1 MKFSQDTTLDR
12 AGTTASQVAQW
23 AQALRQLHARIA
35 PRFARAEPRQRV
47 LRYLQALLSSVERKN
62 GWQLAEQ
69 AREGTPYGYSVC
81 SPAPSGMLIWCVTT
95 CAAMCSSNSARRRP
109 SWPLTRPAFP
119 NAATSRRA
127 CRCNTVGRLEKR
139 ENCQVGVFL
148 AYITAKG
155 HSLIDRELYLPD
167 DWTTDPKR
175 SQEAHIPES
184 VRFQT
189 KPELAVQMMERLHKA
204 HLPISWVVA
213 DSVYGGNL
221 DLRTWLQ
228 EHEYAYVLA
237 MACDEPVGI
246 LTPEGARR
254 RVEVREVEA
263 LLPGSSKI
271 GSASP

>member
-1 MKFSQDTTLDR
+1 VQVQYC
-12 AGTTASQVAQW
+12 GTTGQV
-23 AQALRQLHARIA
+23 
-35 PRFARAEPRQRV
+35 
-47 LRYLQALLSSVERKN
+47 
-62 GWQLAEQ
+62 
-69 AREGTPYGYSVC
+69 
-81 SPAPSGMLIWCVTT
+81 
-95 CAAMCSSNSARRRP
+95 
-109 SWPLTRPAFP
+109 
-119 NAATSRRA
+119 
-127 CRCNTVGRLEKR
+127 

-155 HSLIDRELYLPD
+155 HSLIDRELYLPG

-221 DLRTWLQ
+221 DLRIWLQ

-237 MACDEPVGI
+237 VACDEPVGI
-246 LTPEGARR
+246 LTAEGERR

-263 LLPGSSKI
+263 LLPGSSKT